1 MVRSVACMTLE
12 PQGPL
17 AAPAPSSPQAT
28 RRPYRGIGLPW
39 LVVVGLA
46 LLQVPRI
53 VAHDFGVVPQSSVGY
68 VLLAVVPLVAW
79 VVVAVLWSRRPLMSL
94 LVAGGLYG
102 AALAVIHNAAWGAV
116 WGASPPRLGG
126 NLSGVLPVGVED
138 VLMRSATV
146 VSSLATGIVFGVIF
160 GLIAWG
166 IQAVARRAGADLPL
180 HRT

>member
-1 MVRSVACMTLE
+1 MTLE
-12 PQGPL
+12 S
-17 AAPAPSSPQAT
+17 SSPLSAG
-28 RRPYRGIGLPW
+28 RSSAPDSSARPRKGIGLPW

-53 VAHDFGVVPQSSVGY
+53 VAHDFGLVPPNSIGN
-68 VLLAVVPLVAW
+68 VLLAILPLITW
-79 VVVAVLWSRRPLMSL
+79 VAVAAVWSRRPLMSL

-102 AALAVIHNAAWGAV
+102 AALATIHNAAWGAV

-126 NLSGVLPVGVED
+126 NLSGVLPRAVEE

-146 VSSLATGIVFGVIF
+146 FSSLATGVAVGLIC

-180 HRT
+180 RRVQG